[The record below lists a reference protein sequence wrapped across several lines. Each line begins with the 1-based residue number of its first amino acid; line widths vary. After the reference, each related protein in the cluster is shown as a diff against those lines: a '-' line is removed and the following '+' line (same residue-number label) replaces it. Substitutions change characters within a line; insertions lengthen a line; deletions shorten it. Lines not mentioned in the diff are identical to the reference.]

1 MSDANNKLPLK
12 CGYVAIVGRPNVGKS
27 TLLNKLL
34 GQKISITTAK
44 AQTTRHQIIGIK
56 TEGHT
61 QTVYVDTPGLHKKAK
76 FALNRYMN
84 RAALSVIDGVHV
96 IGFVVEALR
105 WTDED
110 EWILNKLK
118 QAQQPVILIVNK
130 VDNVR
135 VKTELLP
142 YLEKINEKMNF
153 SAVVPISAYKGS
165 NVVPLEKAIAEFLP
179 EHNWI
184 FPENQTT
191 DRSERFLASELIREK
206 LMRSLHQEIP
216 YGTTIEIEE
225 FKKIK
230 KILHI
235 GAIIWV
241 ERDGQKAIVIGE
253 QGEQLKMIGQQARL
267 DMEKTFAKK
276 VFLRLWVK
284 VKEGWSDDE
293 RALLS
298 LGYD

>member
-1 MSDANNKLPLK
+1 MSKISDSQTK
-12 CGYVAIVGRPNVGKS
+12 CGYVAIIGRPNVGKS

-34 GQKISITTAK
+34 GQKVSITTPK
-44 AQTTRHQIIGIK
+44 AQTTRHQIVGIK
-56 TEGHT
+56 TSGNT
-61 QTVYVDTPGLHKKAK
+61 QTIYVDTPGLHKKAK

-84 RAALSVIDGVHV
+84 RAALNVIDGVHV
-96 IGFVVEALR
+96 IGFVVEAMR

-110 EWILNKLK
+110 EWILHKLK

-130 VDNVR
+130 VDH
-135 VKTELLP
+135 VKVKAELLP
-142 YLEKINEKMNF
+142 FLQQLNEKMQF
-153 SAVVPISAYKGS
+153 VAVVPISAQKGS
-165 NVVPLEKAIAEFLP
+165 NILSLEKTIAEFLP
-179 EHNWI
+179 EHSWI
-184 FPENQTT
+184 FPEDQIT
-191 DRSERFLASELIREK
+191 DRSERFLASEFIREK
-206 LMRSLHQEIP
+206 LMRCLHQEIP

-225 FKKIK
+225 FKTIK
-230 KILHI
+230 KVLHI

-253 QGEQLKMIGQQARL
+253 QGEQLKVIGQQARL

-293 RALLS
+293 RALHS